1 MRNNHADSRSL
12 SVGDFIR
19 PVSDVGDRGDIQFMV
34 DTRGNE
40 WKFSKVPVGYGTLR
54 FPSDSIPLYVRA
66 TPEQLVAAAK
76 AYAEDVDNDYEVPS
90 NEARQYVPGAH
101 VWLNQSRHSEWINE
115 EEEAKIRIV
124 K

>member
-1 MRNNHADSRSL
+1 MTNRNDLAEFDQFWKAYPHCKRPRRSKL
-12 SVGDFIR
+12 EV
-19 PVSDVGDRGDIQFMV
+19 
-34 DTRGNE
+34 TRGIF
-40 WKFSKVPVGYGTLR
+40 KQITTTGRKTIVDGIS
-54 FPSDSIPLYVRA
+54 LYVRA

-76 AYAEDVDNDYEVPS
+76 AYAEDVDNDFEVPS

>member
-1 MRNNHADSRSL
+1 MATFEEFWDAYPHCKRPRRSKL
-12 SVGDFIR
+12 EV
-19 PVSDVGDRGDIQFMV
+19 
-34 DTRGNE
+34 TRGIFKQITTSGRNTIVDGI
-40 WKFSKVPVGYGTLR
+40 S
-54 FPSDSIPLYVRA
+54 LYVRA

-101 VWLNQSRHSEWINE
+101 VWLNQSRHSEWIE
-115 EEEAKIRIV
+115 EEEDEEAKIRIV